1 MPTRAEHRRDEPARF
16 LPEEG
21 VRDMARSADFLRT
34 GASERQ
40 SHATHANGG
49 DEYEVSEAAEPVG
62 QSYEEQR
69 DWRGAGAL
77 SLGLIAGALVGAGVA
92 LLLAPQSGEE
102 TRERIVRRA
111 RRFGTRADEGWDD
124 LRDELRRLRRRSRR
138 AATRGRWKVEDIL
151 D

>member
-1 MPTRAEHRRDEPARF
+1 
-16 LPEEG
+16 
-21 VRDMARSADFLRT
+21 MARSADFLRT
-34 GASERQ
+34 GASETQ
-40 SHATHANGG
+40 SRAARANG
-49 DEYEVSEAAEPVG
+49 DENEYDSREEAEPVG
-62 QSYEEQR
+62 QSYEEER

-102 TRERIVRRA
+102 TRDRIVRRA
-111 RRFGTRADEGWDD
+111 RRLGTRADEGWDD